1 MDSPLLRTIVQSACL
16 AARSVHQTLSFLHD
30 DDDFWQPDGRKRP
43 RPGVV
48 GRPDYRKS
56 PWGKMLNEEA
66 DQLRIPGSSTANL
79 FRRRFRS
86 PFLLFE
92 MLMVDVQEWHK
103 NFATHDVT
111 GREAIQLEL
120 KVLGVQFYRY

>member
-16 AARSVHQTLSFLHD
+16 AARSVHQTLNFLHD
-30 DDDFWQPDGRKRP
+30 DDDFQQPDRRKRP

-48 GRPDYRKS
+48 DCPDYRKS

-92 MLMVDVQEWHK
+92 MLMVDVQCMSGIR
-103 NFATHDVT
+103 TLPLMML
-111 GREAIQLEL
+111 Q
-120 KVLGVQFYRY
+120 GVKQSSWN